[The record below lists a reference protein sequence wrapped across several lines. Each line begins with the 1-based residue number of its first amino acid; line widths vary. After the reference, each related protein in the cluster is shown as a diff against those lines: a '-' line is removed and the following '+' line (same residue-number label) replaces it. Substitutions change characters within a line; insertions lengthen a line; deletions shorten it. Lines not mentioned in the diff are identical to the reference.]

1 MDSQLKTIGISPPPP
16 PSAPA
21 QEELRHIKP
30 RVDPS
35 TLLHRQ
41 LLDGAFWTK
50 IPAYRAVDEATFLD
64 HNWQAK
70 NSITNPTKLLAAV
83 QDLVPQSF
91 YDDVVAGFARA
102 PMSIRVSPYLL
113 SLIDWTDPYNDPL
126 RRQFVP
132 VASRLY
138 PDHPKLTLDSLHEQ
152 ADAPVPGLTHRYP
165 DKALFLSLDTCP
177 VYCRFCT
184 RSYAVGVDT
193 DEVEKVSLKA
203 TEDRWARAFQYI
215 RERPELEDIVVSGGD
230 SYQLK
235 ARQISLIGNTL
246 LEMPNVRRIRF
257 ATKGPA
263 VMPMK
268 LISDTEWVDALT
280 SVVER
285 GRKLHKEVVL
295 HTHFNHPNEITAI
308 TKRALDGLFERGVIV
323 RNQAVLQRGV
333 NDTVGTMQLL
343 VKRLGHCQVHP
354 YYVYVHDLVK
364 GVEDLRTTLQTAL
377 DIEKAVRGTT
387 AGFHTPT
394 FVVDAPGG
402 GGKRVAHSFEHY
414 NRDTGISVFAAPSV
428 KPGFFLYFDPVD
440 TLAPEIQARW
450 QDAVERQ
457 QMIDDAVAAAHKAV
471 ADSAHASSV
480 R

>member
-1 MDSQLKTIGISPPPP
+1 MEPLKTLGR
-16 PSAPA
+16 APA
-21 QEELRHIKP
+21 DERIVHIKP
-30 RVDPS
+30 SVDPTS
-35 TLLHRQ
+35 LEYKD
-41 LLDGAFWTK
+41 LLDGPFWQR
-50 IPAYRAVDEATFLD
+50 IPAYRNVDEGTFLD
-64 HNWQAK
+64 HTWQAK
-70 NSITNPTKLLAAV
+70 NSITNPAKLLATV

-91 YDDVVAGFARA
+91 YDDVTEGFRRA

-113 SLIDWTDPYNDPL
+113 SLIDWTAPYEDPL

-132 VASRLY
+132 VSSRLL

-165 DKALFLSLDTCP
+165 DKALFLALDTCP

-203 TEDRWARAFQYI
+203 TEERWGRAFQYI

-235 ARQISLIGNTL
+235 ARQIDLIGNAL
-246 LEMPNVRRIRF
+246 LDIDHVRRIRF

-268 LISDTEWVDALT
+268 LITDDEWVDALT
-280 SVVER
+280 RVVDR
-285 GRKLHKEVVL
+285 GRKLHKEVVV
-295 HTHFNHPNEITAI
+295 HTHFNHPRELTAI
-308 TKRALDGLFERGVIV
+308 TRRGLNRLFERGVIV

-333 NDTVGTMQLL
+333 NDTVATMHTL
-343 VKRLGHCQVHP
+343 VKRLGYCNVHP

-364 GVEDLRTTLQTAL
+364 GVEDLRTTVQTAC

-394 FVVDAPGG
+394 FVCDAPGG
-402 GGKRVAHSFEHY
+402 GGKRVVHSFEHY
-414 NRDTGISVFAAPSV
+414 NRETGISVYAAPSV
-428 KPGFFLYFDPVD
+428 KPGFFLYYDPID
-440 TLAPEIQARW
+440 LLAPDVQARW
-450 QDAVERQ
+450 KVPAEQDA
-457 QMIDDAVAAAHKAV
+457 MIADALAGAVAAGI
-471 ADSAHASSV
+471 DSARASSV

>member
-1 MDSQLKTIGISPPPP
+1 METQLKVLGRSDSPAAAEPIK
-16 PSAPA
+16 
-21 QEELRHIKP
+21 HIKASI
-30 RVDPS
+30 DPT
-35 TLLHRQ
+35 TLQHRQ
-41 LLDGAFWTK
+41 LLDGPFWQK
-50 IPAYRAVDEATFLD
+50 IPAYAQIDEATFLD
-64 HNWQAK
+64 HSWQAK
-70 NSITNPTKLLAAV
+70 NTITNPQKLLSAV
-83 QDLVPQSF
+83 QHLVPQSF
-91 YDDVVAGFARA
+91 YDDVAEGFRRS

-113 SLIDWTDPYNDPL
+113 SLIDWADPYNDPL

-132 VASRLY
+132 VSSRLL

-165 DKALFLSLDTCP
+165 DKALFLALDTCP

-203 TEDRWARAFQYI
+203 TEDRWERAFRYI
-215 RERPELEDIVVSGGD
+215 SERPELEDIVVSGGD

-235 ARQISLIGNTL
+235 ARQITLIGNRL
-246 LEMPNVRRIRF
+246 LDLPNIRRIRF

-268 LISDTEWVDALT
+268 LITDTEWVDALT
-280 SVVER
+280 AVVER
-285 GRKLHKEVVL
+285 GRKLAKEVVL

-308 TKRALDGLFERGVIV
+308 TKRALDGVFARGIIT
-323 RNQAVLQRGV
+323 RNQSVLQRGV
-333 NDTVGTMQLL
+333 NDSIATMQLL

-377 DIEKAVRGTT
+377 DIEKATRGVT

-414 NRDTGISVFAAPSV
+414 DRETGISVFSAPSV

-440 TLAPEIQARW
+440 TLAPEIRERW
-450 QDAVERQ
+450 KSAAEQD
-457 QMIDDAVAAAHKAV
+457 QMIAAAIEA
-471 ADSAHASSV
+471 ARAAQASSARASSV

>member
-1 MDSQLKTIGISPPPP
+1 MDTLKKIGQR
-16 PSAPA
+16 APDGA
-21 QEELRHIKP
+21 DEPIHHLKP
-30 RVDPS
+30 QVDPS

-41 LLDGAFWTK
+41 LLDGPFWQR
-50 IPAYRAVDEATFLD
+50 IPAYKSVDEATFLD
-64 HNWQAK
+64 HTWQAK
-70 NSITNPTKLLAAV
+70 SSITNPAKLLATV
-83 QDLVPQSF
+83 QDLVPREF
-91 YDDVVAGFARA
+91 YDDVETGFHRA

-113 SLIDWTDPYNDPL
+113 SLIDWSDPYNDPL
-126 RRQFVP
+126 RKQFIP
-132 VASRLY
+132 IASRLL

-165 DKALFLSLDTCP
+165 DKALFLVLDTCP

-193 DEVEKVSLKA
+193 DSVDKVSLKA
-203 TEDRWARAFQYI
+203 TEDRWELAFRYI
-215 RERPELEDIVVSGGD
+215 SEREELEDIVVSGGD
-230 SYQLK
+230 SFQLK
-235 ARQISLIGNTL
+235 ARQITLIGNRL
-246 LEMPNVRRIRF
+246 LEMPNIRRIRF

-268 LISDTEWVDALT
+268 LITDHEWVDALT
-280 SVVER
+280 AVVER

-308 TKRALDGLFERGVIV
+308 TKRALDGVFERGIIT
-323 RNQAVLQRGV
+323 RNQSVLQRGV
-333 NDTVGTMQLL
+333 NDRVDTMQLL

-377 DIEKAVRGTT
+377 DIEKGVRGVT

-414 NRDTGISVFAAPSV
+414 DRETGISVFAAPSV

-440 TLAPEIQARW
+440 TLSAEIQAKW
-450 QDAVERQ
+450 KDANEQDR
-457 QMIDDAVAAAHKAV
+457 MIDAAVAQAKLNQAANAK
-471 ADSAHASSV
+471 ASSIK
-480 R
+480 

>member
-1 MDSQLKTIGISPPPP
+1 MDTQLKLLGRSD
-16 PSAPA
+16 APA
-21 QEELRHIKP
+21 ALEPIKHIKGS
-30 RVDPS
+30 VDPS
-35 TLLHRQ
+35 TLHHRQ
-41 LLDGAFWTK
+41 LLDGTFWQR
-50 IPAYRAVDEATFLD
+50 IPAYRLIDEATFLD
-64 HNWQAK
+64 HTWQAK
-70 NSITNPTKLLAAV
+70 NTITNPVKLLSAV
-83 QDLVPQSF
+83 QHLVPQSF
-91 YDDVVAGFARA
+91 YDDVAEGFKHS

-113 SLIDWTDPYNDPL
+113 SLIDWSDAYNDPL

-132 VASRLY
+132 VASRLL

-165 DKALFLSLDTCP
+165 DKALFLALDTCP

-203 TEDRWARAFQYI
+203 TEDRWERAFRYI
-215 RERPELEDIVVSGGD
+215 SERPELEDIVVSGGD

-235 ARQISLIGNTL
+235 ARQITLIGNRL
-246 LEMPNVRRIRF
+246 LELPNIRRIRF

-268 LISDTEWVDALT
+268 LITDVEWVDALT
-280 SVVER
+280 NVVER
-285 GRKLHKEVVL
+285 GRKLSKEVVL

-308 TKRALDGLFERGVIV
+308 TKRALDGVFERGIIT
-323 RNQAVLQRGV
+323 RNQSVLQRGV
-333 NDTVGTMQLL
+333 NDTIATMQLL
-343 VKRLGHCQVHP
+343 VKRLGHCQVQP

-377 DIEKAVRGTT
+377 DIEKAVRGIT

-414 NRDTGISVFAAPSV
+414 DRETGISVFAAPSV
-428 KPGFFLYFDPVD
+428 KPGYFLYFDPVD
-440 TLAPEIQARW
+440 TLAPEIQQRW
-450 QDAVERQ
+450 KAPAEREK
-457 QMIDDAVAAAHKAV
+457 MIEVALAAAKASQ
-471 ADSAHASSV
+471 DSSARASSV

>member
-1 MDSQLKTIGISPPPP
+1 MDPQLKTLGR
-16 PSAPA
+16 APA
-21 QEELRHIKP
+21 APDEPRHLKP

-35 TLLHRQ
+35 SLLHRQ
-41 LLDGAFWTK
+41 LLDGHFWTK
-50 IPAYRAVDEATFLD
+50 IPAYRDVDEATFLD

-70 NSITNPTKLLAAV
+70 NSITNPSKLLATV
-83 QDLVPQSF
+83 QGLVPQSF
-91 YDDVVAGFARA
+91 YDDVIAGFARA

-113 SLIDWTDPYNDPL
+113 SLIDWSDPYNDPL

-132 VASRLY
+132 VASRLLA
-138 PDHPKLTLDSLHEQ
+138 DHPKLTLDSLHEQ
-152 ADAPVPGLTHRYP
+152 ADAPVAGLTHRYP

-203 TEDRWARAFQYI
+203 TEERWQRAFQYI

-246 LEMPNVRRIRF
+246 LEMPNIRRIRF

-268 LISDTEWVDALT
+268 LITDVEWVDALT

-285 GRKLHKEVVL
+285 GRKVHKEVVL

-308 TKRALDGLFERGVIV
+308 TKRALDGLFARGIIV

-333 NDTVGTMQLL
+333 NDTIETMQLL

-440 TLAPEIQARW
+440 TLAPAIQARW
-450 QDAVERQ
+450 QDQLEQ
-457 QMIDDAVAAAHKAV
+457 QKMVDEAVAAAHDAV
-471 ADSAHASSV
+471 ASSAHASSV